1 MHFFSL
7 SFFFLNSVG
16 ISSRNKLLFPI
27 RCDLVSFTCSKWRKN
42 LNRVQKTSFTSA
54 LLPQTKR
61 NIGLLLIILSLC
73 AAFDKFKAWESDS

>member
-1 MHFFSL
+1 MHFFFL
-7 SFFFLNSVG
+7 FFLIVLGLVVG
-16 ISSRNKLLFPI
+16 INCFFPFDVI
-27 RCDLVSFTCSKWRKN
+27 WSHSHEANGERILIVYK
-42 LNRVQKTSFTSA
+42 KTSFTSA